1 MRERAK
7 TTDSSAP
14 GQPGRP
20 TRPDMYRSA
29 LAPLTWWVW
38 VAFAAAN
45 LIDIAVQGRDR
56 LSVTA
61 AAALLLVTAVAYVA
75 ALRPRVIADPSGIVV
90 RNPLRDHRLPW
101 PTVQRV
107 DLGTLLR
114 VHCSWQEAPGK
125 GRGQQD
131 APRPETAERARVF
144 QAWALQASPRPSPV
158 TGLRA
163 GFGRDD
169 AARRPAGG
177 YGRPPDPPG
186 LAHRKETERIARALD
201 ERARAERALAGRGQ
215 APVTGSD
222 AAGVQAGPAAEG
234 RAPAGP
240 GGAANPG
247 PPARPVSAWHW
258 PSVVA
263 LLLTA
268 ALLAAALL
276 A

>member
-38 VAFAAAN
+38 VAFAGAN

-61 AAALLLVTAVAYVA
+61 AAALLLATAVAYVA
-75 ALRPRVIADPSGIVV
+75 ALRPRVIAGPSGIVV

-101 PTVQRV
+101 PSVQRV
-107 DLGTLLR
+107 DLGTMLR

-125 GRGQQD
+125 GRRPQD
-131 APRPETAERARVF
+131 APRPETVQRTKVF
-144 QAWALQASPRPSPV
+144 PAWALQSSAGRPSPV

-169 AARRPAGG
+169 AARRSAGG

-201 ERARAERALAGRGQ
+201 ERARAERRP
-215 APVTGSD
+215 APPTGSD
-222 AAGVQAGPAAEG
+222 AAGVQGEPAAGG
-234 RAPAGP
+234 RIPAGP
-240 GGAANPG
+240 GAAANPG

-268 ALLAAALL
+268 ALLTAAIL

>member
-1 MRERAK
+1 
-7 TTDSSAP
+7 
-14 GQPGRP
+14 
-20 TRPDMYRSA
+20 MYRSA

-75 ALRPRVIADPSGIVV
+75 ALRPRVIADPGGIVV

-101 PTVQRV
+101 PSVQRV

-131 APRPETAERARVF
+131 APRPETVERARVF
-144 QAWALQASPRPSPV
+144 QAWALQSSPRPSPV

-163 GFGRDD
+163 AFGRDD
-169 AARRPAGG
+169 AARRPVDGG
-177 YGRPPDPPG
+177 YGRRLTRPASRTGRRPNGSPG
-186 LAHRKETERIARALD
+186 RLTSAPAPSAPSPARAG
-201 ERARAERALAGRGQ
+201 AGRRVRCRRRPG
-215 APVTGSD
+215 
-222 AAGVQAGPAAEG
+222 GPAADG

-268 ALLAAALL
+268 ALLTAAIL

>member
-1 MRERAK
+1 V
-7 TTDSSAP
+7 
-14 GQPGRP
+14 
-20 TRPDMYRSA
+20 YRSA

-75 ALRPRVIADPSGIVV
+75 ALRPRVIADPGGIIV

-101 PTVQRV
+101 PSVQRV

-114 VHCSWQEAPGK
+114 VRCSWQEAPGK

-131 APRPETAERARVF
+131 APCPETAERTRVF
-144 QAWALQASPRPSPV
+144 HAWALQSSPRPSSV
-158 TGLRA
+158 TGLRPA
-163 GFGRDD
+163 FGRDD
-169 AARRPAGG
+169 LARRSAGG

-201 ERARAERALAGRGQ
+201 ERARADRGQ
-215 APVTGSD
+215 AP
-222 AAGVQAGPAAEG
+222 P
-234 RAPAGP
+234 
-240 GGAANPG
+240 AANPG
-247 PPARPVSAWHW
+247 SAARPMSAWHW

-268 ALLAAALL
+268 ALLTAAIL

>member
-1 MRERAK
+1 MR
-7 TTDSSAP
+7 S
-14 GQPGRP
+14 
-20 TRPDMYRSA
+20 
-29 LAPLTWWVW
+29 
-38 VAFAAAN
+38 AN

-131 APRPETAERARVF
+131 APRPETVERARVF

-177 YGRPPDPPG
+177 YGR
-186 LAHRKETERIARALD
+186 
-201 ERARAERALAGRGQ
+201 
-215 APVTGSD
+215 
-222 AAGVQAGPAAEG
+222 AA
-234 RAPAGP
+234 
-240 GGAANPG
+240 
-247 PPARPVSAWHW
+247 
-258 PSVVA
+258 
-263 LLLTA
+263 
-268 ALLAAALL
+268 
-276 A
+276 